1 MQRRKALALAGA
13 STLVLGSGLVA
24 SAAMGAGFLGFGS
37 GARDGVG
44 SFTAPPVP
52 SASKSRL
59 SARSRDV
66 YDRYVVDVGGQS
78 HRASKR
84 AAPSSP
90 TPVLIADAPGPAP
103 ATPPPAAPDSDG
115 GRGPTRPTPTT
126 VEDTPSHPTPTTT
139 VTPTTRPDGVP
150 DDWPPGKPVPPMP
163 PNCRE
168 PQLEDNGVWNCQQAG
183 DD

>member
-13 STLVLGSGLVA
+13 ITLVLGSGLVA
-24 SAAMGAGFLGFGS
+24 SAAVGVGFLGFGS

-44 SFTAPPVP
+44 SFTAPPLA
-52 SASKSRL
+52 SASKPHVSI
-59 SARSRDV
+59 RSRDV
-66 YDRYVVDVGGQS
+66 YDRYVVDVPGQS

-84 AAPSSP
+84 AATSSP
-90 TPVLIADAPGPAP
+90 TPAVIAAPLGAAP
-103 ATPPPAAPDSDG
+103 TTPPLAAPDSDVG
-115 GRGPTRPTPTT
+115 GHPTPPT
-126 VEDTPSHPTPTTT
+126 VDDTPAHSTPTTT

-150 DDWPPGKPVPPMP
+150 DDWPAAKPVPPMP
-163 PNCRE
+163 PDCRE